1 MRRRSHQKGDHL
13 HRLIMY
19 KKEAF
24 YDFGRVALRNM
35 PRKNY
40 LGNALRRILI
50 FFRVINAIATSGR
63 LIPKIMTST
72 SIMNEFRASLIK

>member
-1 MRRRSHQKGDHL
+1 L

-19 KKEAF
+19 KKAAF